1 MSYQHHWVVVYDED
15 WGAFMVDIETT
26 MAKLSE
32 EQGVVYNKDSGKWEF
47 MEEGSELQLEYLRLE
62 DILAYNL
69 TRLDLTAGIGQD
81 THYDKNI

>member
-1 MSYQHHWVVVYDED
+1 
-15 WGAFMVDIETT
+15 

-62 DILAYNL
+62 EILAYNL
-69 TRLDLTAGIGQD
+69 TRLDLTAGIG
-81 THYDKNI
+81 